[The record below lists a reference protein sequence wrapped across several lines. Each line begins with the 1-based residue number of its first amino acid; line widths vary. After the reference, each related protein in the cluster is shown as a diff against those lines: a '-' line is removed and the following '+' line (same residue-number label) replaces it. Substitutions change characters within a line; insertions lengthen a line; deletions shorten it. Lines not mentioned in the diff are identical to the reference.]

1 MHECMTG
8 LTTNL
13 YSKQPEFS
21 FKGYSFNS
29 GIMLDKERTML
40 HKGIVSYLYNDTTSE
55 VAISGIYVL
64 IY

>member
-1 MHECMTG
+1 MG
-8 LTTNL
+8 A
-13 YSKQPEFS
+13 
-21 FKGYSFNS
+21 FKKVNRLHSYLFG
-29 GIMLDKERTML
+29 ML